1 MAAGLGQTITASVY
15 NSIRSRVSRI
25 LGTSGTGNRGY
36 GIPLEST
43 TKVDND
49 LIRAADMEA
58 LYNDLVKARQHQV
71 GIPLTWTTATDGLDA
86 PDTGELIGVYASDVG
101 PDEGDT
107 SADATTDTDEGFLD
121 FENAAADIEND
132 RLLVGAGQTEITT
145 PISVRRTTP
154 WNGELTFGFSL
165 TWTNAEERRFWF
177 NSGGYITIASRLSG
191 GTSIAGDET
200 NTPPATKDEIWQTML
215 NTGGTYKLSVTG
227 SEVINGSATTNT
239 AVSGIYSNINT
250 ETNWSAFDG
259 QPDKLLIFEKS
270 GSGVYSENL
279 FKIEAWQT
287 ATNTIRFTLTY
298 QDNDIGDDQDPG
310 DDFDFKVD
318 ENVTGN
324 ISCVVQ
330 VRTATGLG
338 KEAPTAQI
346 TDAF

>member
-1 MAAGLGQTITASVY
+1 MAANIGQTITASVY
-15 NSIRSRVSRI
+15 NSIRSKVSRI
-25 LGTSGTGNRGY
+25 LGTTGTGNRGY

-49 LIRAADMEA
+49 LIRAADMDA

-71 GIPLTWTTATDGLDA
+71 GVPVTWTLAADGLDA
-86 PDTGELIGVYASDVG
+86 PDAGELIGVYASDVG
-101 PDEGDT
+101 PDAGDT
-107 SADATTDTDEGFLD
+107 SADATVDTDEGFLD

-132 RLLVGAGQTEITT
+132 RLLVGAGQAEITT
-145 PISVRRTTP
+145 PISVRRTSP
-154 WNGELTFGFSL
+154 WNGTLTFGFSI

-191 GTSIAGDET
+191 GTSISGDET

-227 SEVINGSATTNT
+227 SEVISGSATTNPD
-239 AVSGIYSNINT
+239 VSGIYSDINT
-250 ETNWSAFDG
+250 ETDWSAYTNDNR
-259 QPDKLLIFEKS
+259 LLIFQKA

-287 ATNTIRFTLTY
+287 ATNTIRFALTY
-298 QDNDIGDDQDPG
+298 EDNDIGDDTTPG
-310 DDFDFKVD
+310 DGFDFKTD

-338 KEAPTAQI
+338 KQAPTATI